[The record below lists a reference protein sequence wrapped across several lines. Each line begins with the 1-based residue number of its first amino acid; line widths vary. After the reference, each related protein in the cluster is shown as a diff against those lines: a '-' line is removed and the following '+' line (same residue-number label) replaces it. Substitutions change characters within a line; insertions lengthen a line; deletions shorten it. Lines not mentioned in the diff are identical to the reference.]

1 MSSPKRK
8 SYELEVAETG
18 PSKKAKLSS
27 DEDSEASK
35 IAISNSNVA
44 PDSLIDHKAAIAD
57 WSGTEATT
65 SKARATSSPSCAD
78 PRNTILPAKSYGE
91 PLTAERA

>member
-1 MSSPKRK
+1 
-8 SYELEVAETG
+8 
-18 PSKKAKLSS
+18 KAKLSS

-57 WSGTEATT
+57 WSGTEATV
-65 SKARATSSPSCAD
+65 SGVLGGFPKFRA
-78 PRNTILPAKSYGE
+78 
-91 PLTAERA
+91 

>member
-57 WSGTEATT
+57 WSGTEAT
-65 SKARATSSPSCAD
+65 
-78 PRNTILPAKSYGE
+78 
-91 PLTAERA
+91 